1 MMNQRLLVWA
11 ITCSLAGFIFGFDLM
26 VISGVEQPIQKLWDL
41 SASMHGWAISSAIWG
56 TVIGSI
62 FGSIPTNRFG
72 RKKTLIAIGLL
83 YFISAL
89 GSATATGLAS
99 FSFFRIIG
107 GIGVGIST
115 VAAPIFISE
124 ISPAERRGR
133 LTGMF
138 QFNIVFGL
146 LIATLS
152 NYFIREN
159 VDVESWRWMLGVEA
173 IPALIYSI
181 MCFTLPES
189 PRWLIWKGRHEE
201 GKSILKTIN
210 PGLSETEL
218 SELVSEISN
227 SDTSEKKQKSFD
239 LRKLKLPVALAILI
253 AMFNQLSGINAIL
266 GFAPRIF
273 GMTGIDTSAGL
284 LNSSLVTLVNLVCT
298 MVGLRLIDRYG
309 RRTLLYIGSFGY
321 IISLGVCTWAF
332 AHYKAPFRVAAAA
345 LDFQAASAEVQKT
358 DLSEQKKIK
367 ASEDF
372 ETARLE
378 LVESS
383 NDDTFKGKGIDAP
396 SGLDSAEYDALS
408 KAALSDATKQ
418 SGAGSTIVLICILG
432 FIAAHAFGQGT
443 VIWVFIAEIFPNQA
457 RATGQSIGC
466 GTHWLFAALLIY
478 LFPIAMA
485 NFSPATLFVF
495 FTFMMILHLIWV
507 KKMVP
512 ETKGLSLEE
521 IESKLKR

>member
-201 GKSILKTIN
+201 GKSILKTIH
-210 PGLSETEL
+210 S
-218 SELVSEISN
+218 
-227 SDTSEKKQKSFD
+227 KQ
-239 LRKLKLPVALAILI
+239 
-253 AMFNQLSGINAIL
+253 
-266 GFAPRIF
+266 
-273 GMTGIDTSAGL
+273 
-284 LNSSLVTLVNLVCT
+284 
-298 MVGLRLIDRYG
+298 
-309 RRTLLYIGSFGY
+309 
-321 IISLGVCTWAF
+321 
-332 AHYKAPFRVAAAA
+332 
-345 LDFQAASAEVQKT
+345 
-358 DLSEQKKIK
+358 
-367 ASEDF
+367 
-372 ETARLE
+372 
-378 LVESS
+378 
-383 NDDTFKGKGIDAP
+383 
-396 SGLDSAEYDALS
+396 
-408 KAALSDATKQ
+408 
-418 SGAGSTIVLICILG
+418 
-432 FIAAHAFGQGT
+432 
-443 VIWVFIAEIFPNQA
+443 
-457 RATGQSIGC
+457 
-466 GTHWLFAALLIY
+466 
-478 LFPIAMA
+478 
-485 NFSPATLFVF
+485 
-495 FTFMMILHLIWV
+495 
-507 KKMVP
+507 
-512 ETKGLSLEE
+512 
-521 IESKLKR
+521 